1 MKTNTQQ
8 PELTIEPENLK
19 RESIFTIPE
28 EIRFIVQQS
37 KSDGVLWGKVLHAAA
52 RQWDSPF
59 IAARIVTSRGM
70 VQEEVAGEGMT
81 IASWRACVIPELTL
95 AVTSGAGRTSVLRD
109 HASGIEVAIHC
120 IVVTDGCGNPCGALA
135 MVTDP
140 LPRPLC
146 DSTRDQLS
154 MVVDLC
160 RQSGWDPDRP
170 LPALCDA
177 PTQNQDYNAGQN
189 TPLLTAPDASL
200 ASRFRTLD
208 EMAFSLT
215 NSIKTRLN
223 CIEVSL
229 GIVRRSRVRLLA
241 ISGLDAVYRRTP
253 GAMRI
258 SQAMEECLDHGG
270 IVYSQAE
277 QIQMDGSTA
286 LEMPIHQRLR
296 SLTQGSNCVSLTLG
310 DPEAPTAVLTLR
322 RPADLPF
329 KGSELADLRIQFSTV
344 ADAIHVLRDARRGL
358 ISHMR
363 DSCFSVMRRVWS
375 TSWVRT
381 VSIGCAATLL
391 LGGLF
396 YPWQYS
402 VYVEARLNSPGGRI
416 YSAPAEG
423 RLAAVHVLPGQHV
436 EAGQLLFE
444 LETQELENEL
454 ARLQS
459 QHRMHRVRMVEALA
473 TDDASGAASAHSLLK
488 AAEFALADIQRQ
500 IDNARVF
507 ADSAGIVT
515 RGEGHLRV
523 GERVPLG
530 DAILQIAADTG
541 REIQLRLDDEFAGDL
556 APGMA
561 GWFAA
566 QGEPNRK
573 IAIEITRVEHQTL
586 VEEGRN
592 LVTAWATMKGSVD
605 TLPLGAEGVARIDG
619 GGKPGWWIL
628 LHKPIRKLRWYLW
641 PL

>member
-1 MKTNTQQ
+1 MNTNTQ
-8 PELTIEPENLK
+8 PSESTFEPETLK
-19 RESIFTIPE
+19 RESIFTVPE
-28 EIRFIVQQS
+28 EIRLIVQQS
-37 KSDGVLWGKVLHAAA
+37 KTDGVLWNKVLHAAA
-52 RQWDSPF
+52 RQWDAPF
-59 IAARIVTSRGM
+59 IAVRIVTRRGM
-70 VQEEVAGEGMT
+70 VQEEIAGEGMT
-81 IASWRACVIPELTL
+81 IASWRACVIPELTR
-95 AVTSGAGRTSVLRD
+95 AVTSGVGRTSVLRD
-109 HASGIEVAIHC
+109 QASGIEVAIHC

-140 LPRPLC
+140 MPRPLC

-154 MVVDLC
+154 MVIGLC
-160 RQSGWDPDRP
+160 RQAGWDPDRP
-170 LPALCDA
+170 LPALSDA
-177 PTQNQDYNAGQN
+177 APQNTPKDEAQN

-200 ASRFRTLD
+200 ASRFRSLD
-208 EMAFSLT
+208 ELAFSLT

-229 GIVRRSRVRLLA
+229 GIVRRSKVRLLS

-270 IVYSQAE
+270 IVYSQSE
-277 QIQMDGSTA
+277 HIEIDGSTA

-296 SLTQGSNCVSLTLG
+296 SLTQSSNCVSLTLG
-310 DPEAPTAVLTLR
+310 DPESPTAVLTLR

-329 KGSELADLRIQFSTV
+329 QGSELANLRIQFSTV

-358 ISHMR
+358 LAHLS
-363 DSCFSVMRRVWS
+363 DSCLSVAHRAWK
-375 TSWVRT
+375 TTWVRS
-381 VSIGCAATLL
+381 VSIGCATVLL
-391 LGGLF
+391 LAGLI

-436 EAGQLLFE
+436 EAGELLFE
-444 LETQELENEL
+444 LETQDLDNEL

-459 QHRMHRVRMVEALA
+459 QLRMHRVRMVESLA
-473 TDDASGAASAHSLLK
+473 MDDPSGAASAHSMLN
-488 AAEFALADIQRQ
+488 AAEFAMTDIQRQ
-500 IDNARVF
+500 IANARVF
-507 ADSAGIVT
+507 AQSAGIVT

-530 DAILQIAADTG
+530 DAILQVAADSG

-556 APGMA
+556 GPGMT

-566 QGEPNRK
+566 QGEPDRK
-573 IAIEITRVEHQTL
+573 IAIEITRVEHQTM

-592 LVTAWATMKGSVD
+592 LVTAWATMKDSID